1 MKVYF
6 YIFFIL
12 KKQDFNKTAI
22 SVENESGIFQLSN
35 LQICWTMIQNRKI
48 H

>member
-22 SVENESGIFQLSN
+22 SVENEWDFSA
-35 LQICWTMIQNRKI
+35 
-48 H
+48 